1 MSATALIFPGMGPT
15 RFADLGKFLLLNPY
29 ARRLVAVADERLGGS
44 LLDGLRASETD
55 YTEHAQ
61 VSFMISCLALA
72 EWAHDELGVT
82 PQYATGPSFGQK
94 ALTAYAGCLPV
105 ADAVWMTA
113 QLARCLDEFFATE
126 YQDVVTFSFVR
137 TPADRIG
144 EVLADLERRGE
155 WYDVACHV
163 DEDFYMVTL
172 RERDADWLAQQVRRI
187 GGLPLYTMR
196 PPMHSG
202 AFTALR
208 NRAEDE
214 VLGGLTFAAPAI
226 PVVGDL
232 DGEVVHTG
240 DAVRTMLLDSIVR
253 PMRWPDVVATLRRLD
268 VATVCVAGPDSLFGR
283 VGVTTR
289 NFEVVAANPRLALQP
304 RPRSAAVG

>member
-29 ARRLVAVADERLGGS
+29 ARELVAVADERLGGS
-44 LLDGLRASETD
+44 LLDGLRASESD
-55 YTEHAQ
+55 YTEYAQ

-72 EWAHDELGVT
+72 RWAHDELGVT
-82 PQYATGPSFGQK
+82 PAYAAGPSFGQK

-113 QLARCLDEFFATE
+113 GLARCLDEFFATE
-126 YQDVVTFSFVR
+126 YTDAVTFSFVR
-137 TPADRIG
+137 TPPERLK
-144 EVLADLERRGE
+144 EVLADLESRGE
-155 WYDVACHV
+155 WYDIACYV
-163 DEDFYMVTL
+163 DDDFYMVTL
-172 RERDADWLAQQVRRI
+172 RERNADWLAGQVRAI

-196 PPMHSG
+196 PPMHSP

-208 NRAEDE
+208 DKAEHE
-214 VLGGLTFAAPAI
+214 VLGGLEFADPALPI
-226 PVVGDL
+226 VSDL
-232 DGEVVHTG
+232 DGGLVRTG
-240 DAVRTMLLDSIVR
+240 EAVRAMVLDSVVR
-253 PMRWPDVVATLRRLD
+253 PMRWPDVVAALRELE

-289 NFEVVAANPRLALQP
+289 NFEVVAANPRAALQP
-304 RPRSAAVG
+304 RPRAASVG